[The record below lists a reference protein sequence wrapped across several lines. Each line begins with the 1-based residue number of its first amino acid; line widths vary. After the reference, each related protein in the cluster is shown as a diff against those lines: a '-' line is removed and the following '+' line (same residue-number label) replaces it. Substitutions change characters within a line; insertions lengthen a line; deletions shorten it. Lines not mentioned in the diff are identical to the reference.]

1 MFWFGGHIF
10 AANSDGRLVLEEAP
24 MNHEYADRRSTRAD
38 KHGRLCYKISK
49 CFQGFFQN
57 TFRWQI
63 AHVGKVNKHVRRQ
76 GPPRATNPHR
86 VIIAIRT
93 KSETTSHDMI
103 SFVRGKNY
111 LAPPHW
117 SQQSCG
123 CSQQFEFT
131 RHLMNFLRKLQLHQ
145 TFGHPSV
152 GHENPMI
159 FKIANDWV
167 PMATSESL

>member
-76 GPPRATNPHR
+76 GPPKATNPHR

-93 KSETTSHDMI
+93 KSETTSDDMI
-103 SFVRGKNY
+103 SFIREKTILHLHTEVNKVAVVTKS
-111 LAPPHW
+111 LS
-117 SQQSCG
+117 SQGTWWISLG
-123 CSQQFEFT
+123 SFSF
-131 RHLMNFLRKLQLHQ
+131 NFWTPIRWPRKSYDIQN
-145 TFGHPSV
+145 G
-152 GHENPMI
+152 
-159 FKIANDWV
+159 
-167 PMATSESL
+167 